1 MKQHTPVITRL
12 LIGMTVAGFLLQWA
26 GDAFLG
32 HDLALAL
39 GAKINEAIRSGQV
52 WRLLTPML
60 LHGSVL
66 HIAFNMLALHSLGPG
81 LELHYG
87 RGRFLAL
94 YLLSALGGN
103 VLSFRLSDAVSV
115 GASTAIYGLFAAEL
129 IFVLQNRRLLGPSGQ
144 AALRQMGGLLLVN
157 ILISLS
163 PGIDLWGH
171 LGGLL
176 AGAAFAALAGPKLSW
191 IALEDGYLAADRRSR
206 WAAWAAG
213 LGLFLVIAQAAAVGM
228 GR

>member
-1 MKQHTPVITRL
+1 MKRPTPVITRL
-12 LIGMTVAGFLLQWA
+12 LIGLTLAGFLLQWA

-32 HDLALAL
+32 RDLALAL

-60 LHGSVL
+60 LHGSLL
-66 HIAFNMLALHSLGPG
+66 HIGFNMLALHSLGPG
-81 LELHYG
+81 LEAHYG

-103 VLSFRLSDAVSV
+103 VLSFRLSEAVSV

-129 IFVLQNRRLLGPSGQ
+129 VFVLRNRRLLGQG
-144 AALRQMGGLLLVN
+144 AALRQMGGLVLVN
-157 ILISLS
+157 LLISLS
-163 PGIDLWGH
+163 PGIDVWGH

-176 AGAAFAALAGPKLSW
+176 AGAAFAAGAGPLLGW
-191 IALEDGYLAADRRSR
+191 VPVEGGYMAADRRSR
-206 WAAWAAG
+206 RAAWVAG
-213 LGLFLVIAQAAAVGM
+213 LGLFLVIALVAADGM

>member
-1 MKQHTPVITRL
+1 MKRPTPVITRL
-12 LIGMTVAGFLLQWA
+12 LIGLTLAGFLLQWA

-32 HDLALAL
+32 RDLALAL

-60 LHGSVL
+60 LHGSLL
-66 HIAFNMLALHSLGPG
+66 HIGFNMLALHSLGPG
-81 LELHYG
+81 LEAHYG

-103 VLSFRLSDAVSV
+103 VLSFRLSEAVSV

-129 IFVLQNRRLLGPSGQ
+129 VFVLRNRRLLGPAGG

-157 ILISLS
+157 LLISLS
-163 PGIDLWGH
+163 PGIDVWGH

-176 AGAAFAALAGPKLSW
+176 AGAAFAAGAGPLLGW
-191 IALEDGYLAADRRSR
+191 VPVEGGYMAADRRSR
-206 WAAWAAG
+206 RAAWVAG
-213 LGLFLVIAQAAAVGM
+213 LGLFLVIALVAADGM